1 MKKTLIF
8 LTLLGAGLLS
18 ANAAEFFVS
27 PKGSDENPGTAK
39 APFATF
45 TRAQKAVR
53 DARAAH
59 PDEGATVTFR
69 SGLYFL
75 DEEMAFLPQD
85 SGASAEAPVRYAAEK
100 SGKVILSG
108 GAVIRDAQWQKDE
121 WMPGVWKT
129 RLELK
134 NGQRFEQLWVNG
146 KRAVR
151 ARTPNDWN
159 FSRLI
164 GMRESALEGNPQR
177 RLHTFNID
185 SDILETLAKLSQQE
199 LEDTQIQVYHKW
211 DTTREWLK
219 SVDAARGF
227 VTATGREMAK
237 HNSMGVGCLFY
248 LENFKQALDA
258 PGEWFLD
265 REGWLY
271 YYPRIGENIS
281 KAEFIY
287 PRLEHLVNVTG
298 DKGNQRVRFLEFD
311 GIQFMHTEYLI
322 PAEGVPPMQA
332 AMNCSE
338 STILLNSAENVV
350 FKNCSVVHTGNIGIW
365 FQNDCHHCA
374 FDTGRIF
381 DVGATGVRIGETS
394 NRPLAERTG
403 FITVNNSIIQS
414 GGRLHPSAIG
424 VWIGQS
430 SDNQVTHNE
439 ISDFFYTGV
448 SVGWVWG
455 YAESGSQRNLVAYNH
470 IHHLG
475 YKILSDMGG
484 IYTLGYAAG
493 TVLRGNVIHN
503 VYSSNYGGWGLYPD
517 EGTTE
522 MLLEDNLVYNTKDG
536 GFHQHYG
543 RDNIVRNN
551 IFAFS
556 DEGQVAVT
564 RKEDHT
570 SFTFEH
576 NIVIFDKGKL
586 LGYGG
591 WAAGAKVN
599 MDHNLYW
606 NIDGEPVE
614 FVGKT
619 FEEWKATGHDE
630 HSLIADPLFKNAR
643 QRDFRLKKGSPA
655 EKIGFKPFD
664 FSQAGVQG
672 SAKWKALARSLKYPG
687 FGQVRPSMPIEF
699 TEDFENPDASLFY
712 QVTTFSDEGRKE
724 SFTRVEEKP
733 AGGKFALKV
742 QDLPDMKNSYDPH
755 LYFNPNYTE
764 GELHF
769 SYKIRL
775 EKGVV
780 AHCEVRSEGHPYLIG
795 PSVYFRDGGAV
806 VRGEKLCDLPEN
818 EWITV
823 DIFAWMGEKAG
834 GKWSMKLT
842 FANNSYHEFHDLS
855 CDPQWNRAYWI
866 GFCALE
872 NTQSAFY
879 LDDLKISCE
888 R

>member
-8 LTLLGAGLLS
+8 LTLLSAGLLN
-18 ANAAEFFVS
+18 ADAAEFFVS
-27 PKGSDENPGTAK
+27 PQGSDENPGTAK

-53 DARAAH
+53 DARAVA
-59 PDEGATVTFR
+59 PAEGVTVTFR
-69 SGLYFL
+69 SGLYSL
-75 DEEMAFLPQD
+75 DEEMSFLPQD
-85 SGASAEAPVRYAAEK
+85 SGASTEQPVRYAAEK
-100 SGKVILSG
+100 GGKVILSG

-146 KRAVR
+146 ERAVR
-151 ARTPNDWN
+151 ARTPNDWC
-159 FSRLI
+159 FARLR
-164 GMRESALEGNPQR
+164 GVNESALKEQPQR
-177 RLHTFNID
+177 CLHTFNIT
-185 SDILETLAKLSQQE
+185 SDIMETLMGLSQE
-199 LEDTQIQVYHKW
+199 EMKDTQIQVYHKW
-211 DTTREWLK
+211 DTTREWLNGI
-219 SVDAARGF
+219 DAAHGIL
-227 VTATGREMAK
+227 TTTGREMAK
-237 HNSMGVGCLFY
+237 HNSMTRDCLYY
-248 LENFKQALDA
+248 LENYKQALDA

-271 YYPRIGENIS
+271 YYPRKGENIR

-287 PRLEHLVNVTG
+287 PRLEHLMNVSG
-298 DKGNQRVRFLEFD
+298 SKGEQRVRFLEFD
-311 GIQFMHTEYLI
+311 GIRFMHTEYHI

-338 STILLNSAENVV
+338 ATVLLNSAENVV
-350 FKNCSVVHTGNIGIW
+350 FKNCAVEHTGNIGIW
-365 FQNDCHHCA
+365 FQNDCHHCV

-394 NRPLAERTG
+394 NRPVSERTG
-403 FITVNNSIIQS
+403 FITVNNSIIQH

-430 SDNQVTHNE
+430 SDNQITHNE

-448 SVGWVWG
+448 SIGWVWG
-455 YAESGSQRNLVAYNH
+455 YAESGSQRNLVEYNH

-484 IYTLGYAAG
+484 IYTLGYSGG
-493 TVLRGNVIHN
+493 TILRGNVIHD

-517 EGTTE
+517 EGTTD
-522 MLLEDNLVYNTKDG
+522 MLLENNLVYNTKDG

-543 RDNIVRNN
+543 RENIVRNN

-576 NIVIFDKGKL
+576 NIVIFDKGRL

-606 NIDGEPVE
+606 NIDGETID
-614 FVGKT
+614 FAGKT
-619 FEEWKATGHDE
+619 FEEWKAAGHDE

-672 SAKWKALARSLKYPG
+672 SAKWKALAKSLKYPG
-687 FGQVRPSMPIEF
+687 FGQVKELPPIEF
-699 TEDFENPDASLFY
+699 SEDFEDPQQSLFM
-712 QVTTFSDEGRKE
+712 QTAAFNVEGRQEAIARTEE
-724 SFTRVEEKP
+724 SAVSGQFS
-733 AGGKFALKV
+733 LKV
-742 QDLPDMKNSYDPH
+742 QDQPDMQFSYDPH
-755 LYFNPNYTE
+755 LYFDPGYTE
-764 GELHF
+764 GTLHL

-806 VRGEKLCDLPEN
+806 VRGEKVCDLPEN
-818 EWITV
+818 EWIGV
-823 DIFAWMGEKAG
+823 EISARMGDKANG
-834 GKWSMKLT
+834 QWRMKLDLPGGT
-842 FANNSYHEFHDLS
+842 THEFNDLA
-855 CDPQWNRAYWI
+855 CDPKWNRARWI

-872 NTQSAFY
+872 KTQSAFY
-879 LDDLKISCE
+879 LDDLTVRCE

>member
-8 LTLLGAGLLS
+8 LTLLSVGLLS

-27 PKGSDENPGTAK
+27 PKGNDENPGTAK

-53 DARAAH
+53 DARAAS

-69 SGLYFL
+69 SGLYSL
-75 DEEMAFLPQD
+75 DEEMSFLPQD
-85 SGASAEAPVRYAAEK
+85 SGASAEAPVCYVAERG
-100 SGKVILSG
+100 GKVILSG
-108 GAVIRDAQWQKDE
+108 GAVIRDVQWQKDE

-146 KRAVR
+146 ERAVR
-151 ARTPNDWN
+151 ARTPNDWC
-159 FSRLI
+159 FARLQ
-164 GMRESALEGNPQR
+164 GVHESALEENPQR
-177 RLHTFNID
+177 RLHTFNITP
-185 SDILETLAKLSQQE
+185 DIMETLTGLSQQE
-199 LEDTQIQVYHKW
+199 MKDTQIQVYHKW

-219 SVDAARGF
+219 GIDAAHGIL
-227 VTATGREMAK
+227 TTTGREMAK
-237 HNSMGVGCLFY
+237 HNSMTRDCLYF
-248 LENFKQALDA
+248 LENYKQALDA

-271 YYPRIGENIS
+271 YYPRKGENIH

-287 PRLEHLVNVTG
+287 PRLEHLLNVSGSKG
-298 DKGNQRVRFLEFD
+298 DQRVRFLEFD
-311 GIQFMHTEYLI
+311 GIQFMHTEYHI

-338 STILLNSAENVV
+338 ATVLLNSAENVV
-350 FKNCSVVHTGNIGIW
+350 FKNCAVEHTGNIGIW
-365 FQNDCHHCA
+365 FQNDCHYCV

-394 NRPLAERTG
+394 NRPVSERTG
-403 FITVNNSIIQS
+403 FITVNNSIIQH

-430 SDNQVTHNE
+430 SDNQITHNE

-448 SVGWVWG
+448 SIGWVWG
-455 YAESGSQRNLVAYNH
+455 YAESGSQRNLVEYNH

-484 IYTLGYAAG
+484 IYTLGYSGG
-493 TVLRGNVIHN
+493 TILRGNVIHD

-517 EGTTE
+517 EGTTD
-522 MLLEDNLVYNTKDG
+522 MLLENNLVYNTKDG

-599 MDHNLYW
+599 IDHNLYW
-606 NIDGEPVE
+606 NIDGAPID
-614 FVGKT
+614 FAGKT
-619 FEEWKATGHDE
+619 FEEWKASGRDQD
-630 HSLIADPLFKNAR
+630 SLIADPLFKDAR
-643 QRDFRLKKGSPA
+643 RRDFHLKKGSPA

-672 SAKWKALARSLKYPG
+672 SAKWKALAKSLKYPG
-687 FGQVRPSMPIEF
+687 FGQVKKLPPIEF
-699 TEDFENPDASLFY
+699 SEDFENPQQSLFM
-712 QVTTFSDEGRKE
+712 QNAAFNVEGHQEAIARTEESAVSGQFS
-724 SFTRVEEKP
+724 
-733 AGGKFALKV
+733 LKV
-742 QDLPDMKNSYDPH
+742 QDSPDMQFSYDPH
-755 LYFNPNYTE
+755 LYFDPSYTE
-764 GELHF
+764 GTLHL

-806 VRGEKLCDLPEN
+806 VRGEKVCDLPEN
-818 EWITV
+818 EWIGV
-823 DIFAWMGEKAG
+823 EISAHMGEKANG
-834 GKWSMKLT
+834 QWRMKLNLPGGT
-842 FANNSYHEFHDLS
+842 SHEFNDLA
-855 CDPQWNRAYWI
+855 CDPRWNRACWI

-872 NTQSAFY
+872 KTQSAFY
-879 LDDLKISCE
+879 LDDLTVRCE